1 MDKMAQGELDL
12 ALIKREPVGADLGQ
26 RVWRE
31 HLVWIGAGDDVLPKD
46 GPIPLIA
53 APSPC
58 VYRKRATAALDQAGR
73 AWRIA
78 FTSHSLAGQQAAL
91 RAGLGVMALP
101 SEMAPEDLAV
111 FGAEQG
117 FPPLADAEIA
127 LVRAS
132 KTLCVPAERL
142 ANFILASLDDAGSA
156 RRDVV

>member
-1 MDKMAQGELDL
+1 
-12 ALIKREPVGADLGQ
+12 
-26 RVWRE
+26 
-31 HLVWIGAGDDVLPKD
+31 
-46 GPIPLIA
+46 
-53 APSPC
+53 
-58 VYRKRATAALDQAGR
+58 
-73 AWRIA
+73 
-78 FTSHSLAGQQAAL
+78 
-91 RAGLGVMALP
+91 MALP